1 MYFRARG
8 IEPRAHRNSERK
20 RQAEAVAAALER
32 GVEYKVPKSHLQIQ
46 TERVS
51 VHIGDALEMDPEP
64 RILYPSC
71 RIEDNIFS
79 LPPLELPLLP
89 LPLIEEDF
97 KNDLDIKVKAEM
109 IGENEFRG
117 EILDCCNQVN
127 GGDSDD
133 NILNTFPIDF

>member
-79 LPPLELPLLP
+79 LPPLELPLP
-89 LPLIEEDF
+89 HIEEDF
-97 KNDLDIKVKAEM
+97 KIDLDIKVKAE
-109 IGENEFRG
+109 IKSDIEFRG
-117 EILDCCNQVN
+117 DILDCCNQVN